1 MGHIY
6 PTAGERPEVFG
17 VLGDVWPPLG
27 LGDGAVMLP
36 HLRFPGSL
44 PYRGDMRELSAV
56 TEHHVD
62 GRRCCPCPRRGER
75 LPDSSSGRSGASNEP
90 RRARAALPC
99 LPSLT
104 PSFFDLKMGETSRDT
119 GPGLPS
125 SPSPPPPPSPL
136 SACSLAP
143 PPGSGTPRPGG
154 DITGRLT
161 FPLLSVTLL
170 VSFGS
175 SMLYGY
181 NLAVVNSPAEHI
193 KAFYNATWSQ
203 RYGHGLA
210 PGPLTLL
217 YALTVSIF
225 ALGGLVGSLLVGV
238 LVEQYGRNGALSRSA
253 LLVLLAGGFMG
264 FSRELGSPEM
274 VIIGRSITGI
284 HSGICLSVVPLY
296 LGEIAPKNLRGF
308 LGLMPSIFICLGVF
322 SAQVL
327 GLPELLGKDRFWP
340 LFLSVVVVP
349 ASLQLL
355 LLHCFP
361 ESPRYLLIER
371 NDVCGATKALHQ
383 FLGTPDVQD
392 VIKEMKEEQRSL
404 SSMEMASVWQLL
416 RDRSVR
422 WQTLSVVVV
431 NAGMQLS
438 GIDAI
443 WFYTNTIFENAGI
456 PVSQI
461 PYTTMGTGAIE
472 VVAGLIGCFTIERV
486 GRRPLIITGFCA
498 MGVCSAGITIS
509 LLLQAALPWMRYISV
524 ACVVGIIAGFCMGPA
539 GVPFLMTAELFMQS
553 HRPAA
558 YIVGGSLNW
567 LCNFTIGFIF
577 PFLQMSAGAFC
588 YLVFCGV
595 CLMVALYVYLV
606 IPETKNK
613 TFMEISHIFATRRS
627 VLSVPAH
634 LIGMMKLDGYGTLES
649 SSLEGSG
656 SSLP

>member
-1 MGHIY
+1 MGTSLLARGSD
-6 PTAGERPEVFG
+6 PTQLMPRVTSA
-17 VLGDVWPPLG
+17 VLIPPPLSQ
-27 LGDGAVMLP
+27 
-36 HLRFPGSL
+36 H
-44 PYRGDMRELSAV
+44 
-56 TEHHVD
+56 
-62 GRRCCPCPRRGER
+62 
-75 LPDSSSGRSGASNEP
+75 
-90 RRARAALPC
+90 
-99 LPSLT
+99 
-104 PSFFDLKMGETSRDT
+104 
-119 GPGLPS
+119 
-125 SPSPPPPPSPL
+125 
-136 SACSLAP
+136 
-143 PPGSGTPRPGG
+143 
-154 DITGRLT
+154 LT

-181 NLAVVNSPAEHI
+181 NLAVVNSPAAHI

-217 YALTVSIF
+217 YSLTVSIF

-238 LVEQYGRNGALSRSA
+238 LVERKGTLSRSA
-253 LLVLLAGGFMG
+253 VLVLLAGGFMG
-264 FSRELGSPEM
+264 FSRGLGSPEM
-274 VIIGRSITGI
+274 VIIGRSITGL

-322 SAQVL
+322 FAQVL
-327 GLPELLGKDRFWP
+327 GLPELLGEDRFWP

-371 NDVCGATKALHQ
+371 NDVCGATAALHR
-383 FLGTPDVQD
+383 FLGTSDVQD
-392 VIKEMKEEQRSL
+392 VIEEMKEEQRSL
-404 SSMEMASVWQLL
+404 SSVETVSVWQLL

-461 PYTTMGTGAIE
+461 PYTTVGTGAIE
-472 VVAGLIGCFTIERV
+472 VVAGLIGKL

-498 MGVCSAGITIS
+498 MGLCSAGITVS
-509 LLLQAALPWMRYISV
+509 LMLQVGSV
-524 ACVVGIIAGFCMGPA
+524 PCTLDMSPPSTA
-539 GVPFLMTAELFMQS
+539 GVPFLMTAELFTQS

-588 YLVFCGV
+588 YLVFCGI
-595 CLMVALYVYLV
+595 CLLVALYVYLI

-627 VLSVPAH
+627 FLSLPAH
-634 LIGMMKLDGYGTLES
+634 LIGMMKLDGYGALES

>member
-1 MGHIY
+1 MRGRCPAYGPRAHPRLEGTCGGSERWQSITSVV
-6 PTAGERPEVFG
+6 PLPPGLATAPQRAGRPG
-17 VLGDVWPPLG
+17 GAGLPLPLPPAG
-27 LGDGAVMLP
+27 G
-36 HLRFPGSL
+36 
-44 PYRGDMRELSAV
+44 
-56 TEHHVD
+56 
-62 GRRCCPCPRRGER
+62 GRP
-75 LPDSSSGRSGASNEP
+75 PDSSSGRSGASNEP
-90 RRARAALPC
+90 RGHPGCLPC
-99 LPSLT
+99 PAFPSLS
-104 PSFFDLKMGETSRDT
+104 PSFHLKMGETSQAA

-125 SPSPPPPPSPL
+125 SPPPPPPLSPR
-136 SACSLAP
+136 SGCSLAP
-143 PPGSGTPRPGG
+143 TVGKGTPQPGG
-154 DITGRLT
+154 DITGHLT

-181 NLAVVNSPAEHI
+181 NLAVVNSPAVHI

-210 PGPLTLL
+210 SGPLTLL
-217 YALTVSIF
+217 YSLTVSIF

-238 LVEQYGRNGALSRSA
+238 LVERYGRNGALSRSA

-264 FSRELGSPEM
+264 FSQELGSPEM
-274 VIIGRSITGI
+274 VIIGRSITGL

-308 LGLMPSIFICLGVF
+308 LGLMPTLFICLGVF
-322 SAQVL
+322 FAQVL
-327 GLPELLGKDRFWP
+327 GLPELLGEDRFWP
-340 LFLSVVVVP
+340 LFLSVVVIP

-371 NDVCGATKALHQ
+371 NDVCGATKALCR

-392 VIKEMKEEQRSL
+392 VIEEMKEEQRSL
-404 SSMEMASVWQLL
+404 SSVEMVSVWQLL

-443 WFYTNTIFENAGI
+443 WFYTNAIFENAGI

-461 PYTTMGTGAIE
+461 PYTTVGTGTIE
-472 VVAGLIGCFTIERV
+472 VVAGLIGCFTIEKL

-498 MGVCSAGITIS
+498 MGICSAGITVS
-509 LLLQAALPWMRYISV
+509 LLLQTTLPWMHYVSV
-524 ACVVGIIAGFCMGPA
+524 TCVVGIIAGFCMGPA
-539 GVPFLMTAELFMQS
+539 GVPFLMTAELFTQS

-567 LCNFTIGFIF
+567 LCNFTVGFIF

-588 YLVFCGV
+588 YLVFCGI
-595 CLMVALYVYLV
+595 CLLVALYVYLV
-606 IPETKNK
+606 VPETKNK

-627 VLSVPAH
+627 FLSIPAH
-634 LIGMMKLDGYGTLES
+634 IIGMTKLNGYGALES

>member
-1 MGHIY
+1 MDLH
-6 PTAGERPEVFG
+6 PAA
-17 VLGDVWPPLG
+17 LGTKQDHPPK
-27 LGDGAVMLP
+27 D
-36 HLRFPGSL
+36 RGSL
-44 PYRGDMRELSAV
+44 QVSPHCGPV
-56 TEHHVD
+56 TEV
-62 GRRCCPCPRRGER
+62 
-75 LPDSSSGRSGASNEP
+75 S
-90 RRARAALPC
+90 AAAQHTC
-99 LPSLT
+99 M
-104 PSFFDLKMGETSRDT
+104 KH
-119 GPGLPS
+119 
-125 SPSPPPPPSPL
+125 
-136 SACSLAP
+136 
-143 PPGSGTPRPGG
+143 
-154 DITGRLT
+154 LT

-181 NLAVVNSPAEHI
+181 NLAVVNSPAVHI
-193 KAFYNATWSQ
+193 KAFYNATWSR

-217 YALTVSIF
+217 YSLTVSIF

-238 LVEQYGRNGALSRSA
+238 LVERYGRNGVLSRST

-274 VIIGRSITGI
+274 VIIGRSITGL

-308 LGLMPSIFICLGVF
+308 LGLMPSIFICLGIF
-322 SAQVL
+322 FTQVL
-327 GLPELLGKDRFWP
+327 GLPELLGEDRYWP
-340 LFLSVVVVP
+340 LLLSLVVVP

-361 ESPRYLLIER
+361 ESPRYLLIEK
-371 NDVCGATKALHQ
+371 NDVCGAAKALRR

-392 VIKEMKEEQRSL
+392 MIKEMKDEQRSL
-404 SSMEMASVWQLL
+404 SSVEMISVWQLL

-461 PYTTMGTGAIE
+461 PYITVGTGTIE
-472 VVAGLIGCFTIERV
+472 VVAGLIGCFTIEKL
-486 GRRPLIITGFCA
+486 GRRPLIITGFCT
-498 MGVCSAGITIS
+498 MGICLAGITIS
-509 LLLQAALPWMRYISV
+509 LLLQAALPWTRYVSI
-524 ACVVGIIAGFCMGPA
+524 ACVVGVIAGFCMGPA
-539 GVPFLMTAELFMQS
+539 GIPFLMTAELFTQS

-588 YLVFCGV
+588 YLVFCGI
-595 CLMVALYVYLV
+595 CLLVALYVYLI

-613 TFMEISHIFATRRS
+613 TFMEISHIFVTRRS
-627 VLSVPAH
+627 FPSIPDH
-634 LIGMMKLDGYGTLES
+634 LIRMVKLNGYGALES
-649 SSLEGSG
+649 SSLEGWDY
-656 SSLP
+656 SLP

>member
-1 MGHIY
+1 TFLLQPEQVTGH
-6 PTAGERPEVFG
+6 
-17 VLGDVWPPLG
+17 
-27 LGDGAVMLP
+27 
-36 HLRFPGSL
+36 
-44 PYRGDMRELSAV
+44 
-56 TEHHVD
+56 
-62 GRRCCPCPRRGER
+62 
-75 LPDSSSGRSGASNEP
+75 
-90 RRARAALPC
+90 
-99 LPSLT
+99 
-104 PSFFDLKMGETSRDT
+104 
-119 GPGLPS
+119 
-125 SPSPPPPPSPL
+125 
-136 SACSLAP
+136 
-143 PPGSGTPRPGG
+143 
-154 DITGRLT
+154 LT

-181 NLAVVNSPAEHI
+181 NLAVVNSPAVYI
-193 KAFYNATWSQ
+193 KTFYNITWSQ
-203 RYGHGLA
+203 RYGHGLE

-217 YALTVSIF
+217 YSLTVSIF
-225 ALGGLVGSLLVGV
+225 ALGGLVGSLLVGM
-238 LVEQYGRNGALSRSA
+238 LVDRYGRNGALSRSA

-264 FSRELGSPEM
+264 FSRELESPEM
-274 VIIGRSITGI
+274 VIIGRCITGL

-322 SAQVL
+322 FAQVL
-327 GLPELLGKDRFWP
+327 GLPELLGEDRFWP
-340 LFLSVVVVP
+340 LFLSLVIVP

-371 NDVCGATKALHQ
+371 NDICGATKALHR

-392 VIKEMKEEQRSL
+392 VIEEMKEEQRSL
-404 SSMEMASVWQLL
+404 SSVEMVSVGQLL

-456 PVSQI
+456 PVTEI
-461 PYTTMGTGAIE
+461 PYTTVGTGAIE
-472 VVAGLIGCFTIERV
+472 VVAGLIGVSDGQTDGHSPSISYK
-486 GRRPLIITGFCA
+486 ITGICCA
-498 MGVCSAGITIS
+498 VNTLPAPVSGCHPSSVPQPHVP
-509 LLLQAALPWMRYISV
+509 LQSALPWMRYVSV
-524 ACVVGIIAGFCMGPA
+524 ACVVGIIGGFCMGPA

-567 LCNFTIGFIF
+567 LCNFTVGFIF

-588 YLVFCGV
+588 YLVFCGI
-595 CLMVALYVYLV
+595 CLLVAIYIYLIV
-606 IPETKNK
+606 PETKNK

-627 VLSVPAH
+627 FLSIPTH
-634 LIGMMKLDGYGTLES
+634 LIGMMKLDGYGALES

>member
-6 PTAGERPEVFG
+6 PTVGERPEVFG

-44 PYRGDMRELSAV
+44 PSRGDMRELSAV
-56 TEHHVD
+56 TEHHV
-62 GRRCCPCPRRGER
+62 G
-75 LPDSSSGRSGASNEP
+75 GASNEP
-90 RRARAALPC
+90 RGRPGCPALPC

-104 PSFFDLKMGETSRDT
+104 PSFFDLKMGETSRAT

-143 PPGSGTPRPGG
+143 PLGSGTPRPGG

-238 LVEQYGRNGALSRSA
+238 LVERYGRNGALSRSA

-274 VIIGRSITGI
+274 VIIGRSITGL

-371 NDVCGATKALHQ
+371 NDICGATKALHR

-392 VIKEMKEEQRSL
+392 VIEEMKEEQRSL
-404 SSMEMASVWQLL
+404 SSMEMVSVWQLL
-416 RDRSVR
+416 RDSSVR

-456 PVSQI
+456 PLSQI

-509 LLLQAALPWMRYISV
+509 LLLQAALPWMRYVSV

-567 LCNFTIGFIF
+567 LCNFTVGFIF

-595 CLMVALYVYLV
+595 CLLVALYVYLV

>member
-1 MGHIY
+1 MARWCCPAYGSRGHSGLEGTCESSQRWQSI
-6 PTAGERPEVFG
+6 TSV
-17 VLGDVWPPLG
+17 VPP
-27 LGDGAVMLP
+27 P
-36 HLRFPGSL
+36 PGW
-44 PYRGDMRELSAV
+44 AV
-56 TEHHVD
+56 TPPRAEQSGGAAPAPGE
-62 GRRCCPCPRRGER
+62 GRGSRTPPPAAQAPPMSPG
-75 LPDSSSGRSGASNEP
+75 G
-90 RRARAALPC
+90 ARAALPC
-99 LPSLT
+99 PAFPSLAS
-104 PSFFDLKMGETSRDT
+104 SFFCLKMGETSRAAA
-119 GPGLPS
+119 PGLPS
-125 SPSPPPPPSPL
+125 SPSPPPPPSPR
-136 SACSLAP
+136 SARSLTP
-143 PPGSGTPRPGG
+143 PLGKGTPGPGG
-154 DITGRLT
+154 DITGHLT

-203 RYGHGLA
+203 RYGHGLGPA
-210 PGPLTLL
+210 PLTLL

-238 LVEQYGRNGALSRSA
+238 LVERYGRNGALSRSA

-371 NDVCGATKALHQ
+371 NDVCGATKALHR
-383 FLGTPDVQD
+383 FLGSPDVQD
-392 VIKEMKEEQRSL
+392 VIEEMKEEQRSL

-416 RDRSVR
+416 RDRS
-422 WQTLSVVVV
+422 
-431 NAGMQLS
+431 
-438 GIDAI
+438 I

-509 LLLQAALPWMRYISV
+509 LLLQAALPWMRYVSV

-567 LCNFTIGFIF
+567 LCNFTVGFIF

-595 CLMVALYVYLV
+595 CLLVALYVYLV

>member
-1 MGHIY
+1 M
-6 PTAGERPEVFG
+6 PRVTSA
-17 VLGDVWPPLG
+17 VLIPPPLSQ
-27 LGDGAVMLP
+27 
-36 HLRFPGSL
+36 H
-44 PYRGDMRELSAV
+44 
-56 TEHHVD
+56 
-62 GRRCCPCPRRGER
+62 
-75 LPDSSSGRSGASNEP
+75 
-90 RRARAALPC
+90 
-99 LPSLT
+99 
-104 PSFFDLKMGETSRDT
+104 
-119 GPGLPS
+119 
-125 SPSPPPPPSPL
+125 
-136 SACSLAP
+136 
-143 PPGSGTPRPGG
+143 
-154 DITGRLT
+154 LT

-181 NLAVVNSPAEHI
+181 NLAVVNSPHI

-217 YALTVSIF
+217 YSLTVSIF

-238 LVEQYGRNGALSRSA
+238 LVERYGRKGTLSRSA
-253 LLVLLAGGFMG
+253 VLVLLAGGSG
-264 FSRELGSPEM
+264 WAPTSWLPLPSWSSLSPP
-274 VIIGRSITGI
+274 
-284 HSGICLSVVPLY
+284 GICLSVVPLY

-322 SAQVL
+322 FAQVL
-327 GLPELLGKDRFWP
+327 GLPELLGEDRFWP

-371 NDVCGATKALHQ
+371 NDVCGATAALHR
-383 FLGTPDVQD
+383 FLGTSDVQD
-392 VIKEMKEEQRSL
+392 VIEEMKEEQRSL
-404 SSMEMASVWQLL
+404 SSVETVSVWQLL

-461 PYTTMGTGAIE
+461 PYTTVGTGAIE
-472 VVAGLIGCFTIERV
+472 VVAGLIGPCGCRAET
-486 GRRPLIITGFCA
+486 GRTCCPRGCLRQTVPCTLDMSPPST
-498 MGVCSAGITIS
+498 
-509 LLLQAALPWMRYISV
+509 
-524 ACVVGIIAGFCMGPA
+524 A
-539 GVPFLMTAELFMQS
+539 GVPFLMTAELFTQS

-588 YLVFCGV
+588 YLVFCGI
-595 CLMVALYVYLV
+595 CLLVALYVYLI

-627 VLSVPAH
+627 FLSLPAH
-634 LIGMMKLDGYGTLES
+634 LIGMMKLDGYGALES